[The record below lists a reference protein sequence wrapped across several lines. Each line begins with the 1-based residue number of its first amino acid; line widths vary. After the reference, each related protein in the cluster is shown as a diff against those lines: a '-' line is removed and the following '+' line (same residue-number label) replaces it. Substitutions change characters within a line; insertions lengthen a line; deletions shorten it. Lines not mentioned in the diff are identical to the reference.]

1 MKKNFLLG
9 VFLAFTISMPAAIT
23 INFGAADLRT
33 AGGSA
38 LIPDNSLVYVVASTT
53 DTTFNPPTSS
63 GFVSGDDI
71 IIASGPA
78 TSGTWGFPL
87 SASYSGDWNAGDRL
101 QLYWFPSSTSIST
114 PPNTGDSYGA
124 YRTEAVSTGSDIA
137 WVSPADNFNGALSLL
152 TLSSPGGTI
161 ANSAGYADFTV
172 AAVPEPSTYGMVFGF
187 FSLAG
192 AIALKRIRK

>member
-38 LIPDNSLVYVVASTT
+38 PVPDNSLVYVVASTT

-78 TSGTWGFPL
+78 TSGTWGFSL
-87 SASYSGDWNAGDRL
+87 GASYSGDWNAGDRL

-114 PPNTGDSYGA
+114 PPNTGDSYGS
-124 YRTEAVSTGSDIA
+124 YRTDTIPTLPEIP
-137 WVSPADNFNGALSLL
+137 WISPVD
-152 TLSSPGGTI
+152 GGTYSLNFLTI
-161 ANSAGYADFTV
+161 SAGGSIGNPAGYADFTV